1 MTHQIVL
8 ASASPFRRMLLA
20 NAGISFTWQAA
31 AVDERALEA
40 PLEAGGASPQ
50 EVAAILAEAKAQSVA
65 MALEKALPDH
75 AEKSTTGIGPLVIG
89 SDQTM
94 SLGSR
99 VFHKPRSIAE
109 ARDHLQSLSG
119 KTHQLNSA
127 VVLHREGRTLWS
139 HVSTARLTM
148 RTLDEDFI
156 ARHLERV
163 GEKALTSVGA
173 YQLEGEG
180 VQLFDAIEG
189 DYFTI
194 LGLPL
199 LPLLGE
205 LRKLQAID
213 A

>member
-1 MTHQIVL
+1 MTHQLVL
-8 ASASPFRRMLLA
+8 ASASPFRRMLLE
-20 NAGISFTWQAA
+20 NAGIAFTWQAA
-31 AVDERALEA
+31 EIDERALEA
-40 PLEAGGASPQ
+40 PLEAEGASP
-50 EVAAILAEAKAQSVA
+50 ERVATVLAEAKAESVA
-65 MALEKALPDH
+65 SALRKGQGVGEG
-75 AEKSTTGIGPLVIG
+75 TGLVVIG

-99 VFHKPRSIAE
+99 VFHKPASMKE
-109 ARDHLQSLSG
+109 AHDHLRALSG
-119 KTHQLNSA
+119 RTHQLNSA
-127 VVLHREGRTLWS
+127 IALHQDGRTMWS

-148 RTLDEDFI
+148 RPLDDGFI

-180 VQLFDAIEG
+180 IQLFEAIDG

-194 LGLPL
+194 LGLPI
-199 LPLLGE
+199 LPLLAE
-205 LRKLQAID
+205 LRRLSVID

>member
-1 MTHQIVL
+1 MTHQLVL

-20 NAGISFTWQAA
+20 NAGIAFSWQAA
-31 AVDERALEA
+31 AIDERALEA
-40 PLEAGGASPQ
+40 PLEAEGASP
-50 EVAAILAEAKAQSVA
+50 EKVAAVLAEAKAQAVA
-65 MALEKALPDH
+65 SALAAAQSGKTE
-75 AEKSTTGIGPLVIG
+75 ETETGRGPLVIG

-94 SLGSR
+94 SLGAR
-99 VFHKPRSIAE
+99 VFHKPTSIAE
-109 ARDHLQSLSG
+109 AHEHLRALSG

-127 VVLHREGRTLWS
+127 IALHQDGRTVWS

-148 RTLDEDFI
+148 RPLDDSFI

-163 GEKALTSVGA
+163 GTKALTSVGA

-180 VQLFDAIEG
+180 IQLFEAIEG

-199 LPLLGE
+199 LPLLNE
-205 LRKLQAID
+205 LRRLRAID